1 MRADPSMIGIFSTL
15 LDRTNWAKRR
25 CWTVLTQSLDY
36 VESDS
41 KRSVNLSK
49 PFEHIQNTPA
59 MLRWIDKPW
68 VCRIEERDNTI
79 PTQSLFFFSV
89 FGARHSSKH

>member
-49 PFEHIQNTPA
+49 
-59 MLRWIDKPW
+59 L
-68 VCRIEERDNTI
+68 
-79 PTQSLFFFSV
+79 
-89 FGARHSSKH
+89 

>member
-41 KRSVNLSK
+41 KRSINLSK

-59 MLRWIDKPW
+59 MLD
-68 VCRIEERDNTI
+68 
-79 PTQSLFFFSV
+79 
-89 FGARHSSKH
+89 